1 TMNKLLVGL
10 AAAALSALTA
20 GAAYAAPTTFFGQDQ
35 NPGSSTI
42 NSDAAHTQ
50 FLSNLSSGVGTEN
63 FEGIAGGNY
72 GSLALTFPGSTGNIT
87 ANLSGSLLIC
97 TTNGCGGAGRFA
109 TSGTH
114 YLDTTD
120 NFTLTFSSP
129 ISAFGF
135 YATDLGDI
143 NGDLTLLLTGGG
155 TVNFTVPTAG
165 SADGNQLFWGF
176 IDPLQSYSG
185 IQFGNTASG
194 SDFFGFDDMIIGDLG
209 QVQIGVPEPGALAM
223 LGMGLLGMLSL
234 VLLRRRLD

>member
-1 TMNKLLVGL
+1 MACL
-10 AAAALSALTA
+10 ACHHPCSW
-20 GAAYAAPTTFFGQDQ
+20 PRD
-35 NPGSSTI
+35 
-42 NSDAAHTQ
+42 
-50 FLSNLSSGVGTEN
+50 
-63 FEGIAGGNY
+63 Y
-72 GSLALTFPGSTGNIT
+72 GT

-97 TTNGCGGAGRFA
+97 TSNGCGGAGRFA

-114 YLDTTD
+114 YLDTGN

-155 TVNFTVPTAG
+155 TVSFTVPTAG
-165 SADGNQLFWGF
+165 SFDGNQLFWGF

-185 IQFGNTASG
+185 IQFGNTSSG